1 MLNEGKIKVMTHL
14 ARCEKKDN
22 GEIFNIMNF
31 YKYDY
36 IRYNLLKTF
45 ISVTI
50 GYVMI
55 LGLAVLYHMEYL
67 ILNFVT
73 LDYKMLGAV
82 VLGCYFLMLLCYSV
96 VTVAGCSA
104 KYDSS
109 RKEIGQYYRVL
120 EGLRKFYG
128 KEKEQ
133 K

>member
-82 VLGCYFLMLLCYSV
+82 VLGCYLLMLLFYSV
-96 VTVAGCSA
+96 VTIAGCSA
-104 KYDSS
+104 KYDNS